1 MPADMESSEGRV
13 RAIMNRITLVPGAR
27 TRCRLCCLA
36 ALTLA
41 LQIPAS
47 AFAAKDTDGDG
58 FEMRIRINK
67 TVASSYLLVGD
78 SFTAICVDPGPF
90 SGARIVVN
98 IQSIRQWGRLKGA
111 TVMDLSFDRIRFRN
125 GESYPINAEIV
136 RLYDTRSGEQVD
148 AEGDVEPGGRGPQT
162 LKRTGIGALLGGIF
176 GASGNKQ
183 VVLDQDVEMLIRVY
197 RS

>member
-1 MPADMESSEGRV
+1 
-13 RAIMNRITLVPGAR
+13 MNKITIVPGAR
-27 TRCRLCCLA
+27 TRRWCYLA

-41 LQIPAS
+41 LQIPAN
-47 AFAAKDTDGDG
+47 AFAAKDTNGDG

-67 TVASSYLLVGD
+67 TVASSYSLVGE

-111 TVMDLSFDRIRFRN
+111 TVMDLSFDRIRLQS

-148 AEGDVEPGGRGPQT
+148 AEGDVEPGGRRPQT

-183 VVLDQDVEMLIRVY
+183 VLDQGVEMLIRVY
-197 RS
+197 RR

>member
-1 MPADMESSEGRV
+1 
-13 RAIMNRITLVPGAR
+13 MNRITLGPGAR
-27 TRCRLCCLA
+27 TRRLLCCLA
-36 ALTLA
+36 TLTLA

-58 FEMRIRINK
+58 FEMRVRINK
-67 TVASSYLLVGD
+67 TVASTYLHVGD

-90 SGARIVVN
+90 SGARIVVK
-98 IQSIRQWGRLKGA
+98 IQSIREWGRFKGA
-111 TVMDLSFDRIRFRN
+111 TVMDLSFDRIRFQN
-125 GESYPINAEIV
+125 GENYPIGAEIV

-176 GASGNKQ
+176 GASGNKE
-183 VVLDQDVEMLIRVY
+183 VVLDQGVEMLIRVY